1 MTRLH
6 YPREFRQQSPV
17 VSVKI
22 KKIKNK
28 CANPKNTSQ
37 FDHVAMKLSTK
48 FLQPNRPRGEKKP
61 RSQSRPCFVP
71 DSQAM
76 GESTIYTLLGLLAR
90 LAANGEYR
98 AQAVESVSFY
108 WLHFIQERFGSVP
121 GVKKSDS
128 RRAEDGPDGDS
139 TRVFFSRFRE
149 RRGENGGSLL
159 SLGFESDKHRRAVC
173 VCVRA

>member
-1 MTRLH
+1 
-6 YPREFRQQSPV
+6 
-17 VSVKI
+17 
-22 KKIKNK
+22 
-28 CANPKNTSQ
+28 
-37 FDHVAMKLSTK
+37 MKLSTK